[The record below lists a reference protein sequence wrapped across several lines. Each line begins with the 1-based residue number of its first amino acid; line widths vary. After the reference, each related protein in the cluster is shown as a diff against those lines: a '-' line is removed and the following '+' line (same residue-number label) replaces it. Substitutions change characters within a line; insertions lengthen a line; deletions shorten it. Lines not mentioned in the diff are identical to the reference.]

1 MHTRALNYRADQDWK
16 SFSSNE
22 SFEVFSDKDKTEKG
36 STDSLQTWYWHN
48 AHTDQWA
55 FRSGAIESGLWEE
68 FIVSFA
74 EAVGADGKRELYT
87 FI

>member
-1 MHTRALNYRADQDWK
+1 MHTRALNYQSDQGWK

-22 SFEVFSDKDKTEKG
+22 SLEVFSNKVKTEKI
-36 STDSLQTWYWHN
+36 SADSLQTWYWHKT
-48 AHTDQWA
+48 HTEQWA
-55 FRSGAIESGLWEE
+55 FRSGAIEGGIWEE

-74 EAVGADGKRELYT
+74 EAVGVDGKREFYN